1 MSVKLKIF
9 KNMAGMC
16 SGDPIPSIEYSNPD
30 TEEFEKY
37 LSAARKFEEVF
48 EIEEML
54 FDWDADIAS
63 YRMMMQMAND
73 IDAGRVKA
81 DQLPVNYQQNVL
93 QMREMAKL
101 IGATMPGVSLEIRTK
116 GTDWHQPI
124 QIFFADHP
132 QEPRGG
138 KIILTKF
145 ELETLTASLE
155 KQSEQGV

>member
-16 SGDPIPSIEYSNPD
+16 SGDPVPSIEYSNPD
-30 TEEFEKY
+30 TDEFEKY
-37 LSAARKFEEVF
+37 LSAARKFEEAF

-81 DQLPVNYQQNVL
+81 DQLPANYQQNVL

-145 ELETLTASLE
+145 ELETLTVSLE